1 MPPLKTWLNWLR
13 LLWTQSHSVS
23 ILVSVLADCIS
34 RDADPLALR
43 TYVCPPFSFLS
54 VLSEQKRQHW
64 PEEERGEEGGGGRR
78 RRWRRTQTHASLQ
91 LLLHHVHHQP
101 VSIYV
106 RVLKKPRPN
115 TVIKHLLCP
124 YWGRRRV
131 IESEAW
137 KCLNSFVVCAVFFMC
152 QHTYASVCLHQVS
165 QVLSLHPDSEVFR
178 VQHPVRHRHE
188 QHRPRCR
195 GPRLAWLTAK

>member
-1 MPPLKTWLNWLR
+1 MLTLSLSVRMSVPHFLFFLSSVNKNANTDQKKNEEKKEEEDEEGDEDGPKPMPPYSSCFIMSTTNPWVF
-13 LLWTQSHSVS
+13 TSV
-23 ILVSVLADCIS
+23 C
-34 RDADPLALR
+34 
-43 TYVCPPFSFLS
+43 
-54 VLSEQKRQHW
+54 K
-64 PEEERGEEGGGGRR
+64 
-78 RRWRRTQTHASLQ
+78 
-91 LLLHHVHHQP
+91 
-101 VSIYV
+101 
-106 RVLKKPRPN
+106 KKPRPN